1 MKYTL
6 IFTDVDTNTFEI
18 DINTNEPKIDKIAG
32 TLSYK
37 VVKFIELMRKNNQ
50 KIGFKFARKFDVQ
63 FLEDNKEIKSFNGIS
78 LNGEQFGVKLTLVN
92 NEKSKSKFTSFMGD
106 FIKEL
111 VCTMAG
117 DEEIST
123 AELLEELAK

>member
-18 DINTNEPKIDKIAG
+18 DINTNEPKVDKIAG

-63 FLEDNKEIKSFNGIS
+63 FLQDNKEIKSFNGIS

-111 VCTMAG
+111 VCTMG
-117 DEEIST
+117 DEEISM